1 MKTGRFGSAGETP
14 GGRVT
19 RFTEVRAPV
28 SCHDLEAVELNAA
41 NDARGQRA
49 VADLLQSWAR
59 RAVPGD
65 SVSRGRLLVAASEHA
80 AFAGDAGRALR
91 LARQALATGDHVSPD
106 TRCYV
111 VSALLVC
118 GHLREAV
125 ALAEEVLDSRGDDVE
140 TYLFLGEEFC
150 WHRQADEASR
160 IYTLGMFRCA
170 DDDEATDALLG
181 AWRRGRSRRTLDLRE
196 AALREAVVPVQSL
209 PFD

>member
-1 MKTGRFGSAGETP
+1 M
-14 GGRVT
+14 
-19 RFTEVRAPV
+19 
-28 SCHDLEAVELNAA
+28 SCSDLEAVELSAA

-65 SVSRGRLLVAASEHA
+65 SISRGRLLVAASEHSA
-80 AFAGDAGRALR
+80 YAGDSRRALK
-91 LARQALATGDHVSPD
+91 LAHQALATGDHVAPD

-125 ALAEEVLDSRGDDVE
+125 VLTDEVLDSCGADVE
-140 TYLFLGEEFC
+140 VYLMLGDEFS
-150 WHRQADEASR
+150 WHRQADEAAR

-170 DDDEATDALLG
+170 ADDDATDALLG
-181 AWRRGRSRRTLDLRE
+181 AWRRGRSSTRSVDLRT
-196 AALREAVVPVQSL
+196 AGVVPAPSPAL
-209 PFD
+209 D

>member
-1 MKTGRFGSAGETP
+1 
-14 GGRVT
+14 
-19 RFTEVRAPV
+19 V
-28 SCHDLEAVELNAA
+28 SCDDLERVELSAA

-49 VADLLQSWAR
+49 VADLLQAWAR

-65 SVSRGRLLVAASEHA
+65 SVTRGRLLVAASEHA
-80 AFAGDAGRALR
+80 AFAGDARRSLR
-91 LARQALATGDHVSPD
+91 LAREALGTGDHVAPD

-125 ALAEEVLDSRGDDVE
+125 VLADEILDSRGADVDV
-140 TYLFLGEEFC
+140 YLQLGEEFS
-150 WHRQADEASR
+150 WHRQAEEAAR

-170 DDDEATDALLG
+170 GDDEATEQLLG
-181 AWRRGRSRRTLDLRE
+181 AWRRGRAPRVVDLRDRVP
-196 AALREAVVPVQSL
+196 AQAV

>member
-1 MKTGRFGSAGETP
+1 MNPARTASAGATRTLP
-14 GGRVT
+14 LT
-19 RFTEVRAPV
+19 RFPTVRAPV
-28 SCHDLEAVELNAA
+28 SCDDLERVELNAA

-80 AFAGDAGRALR
+80 AFAGDASRALR
-91 LARQALATGDHVSPD
+91 LARQALATGDVVAPD

-125 ALAEEVLDSRGDDVE
+125 VLADEVLDSRGDDVDV
-140 TYLFLGEEFC
+140 YLHLGEEFS
-150 WHRQADEASR
+150 WHRQAEEASR

-170 DDDEATDALLG
+170 GDDDATEQLLG
-181 AWRRGRSRRTLDLRE
+181 AWRRGRAPRTLDLRE
-196 AALREAVVPVQSL
+196 RLAAAVPAQGGGL
-209 PFD
+209 D

>member
-1 MKTGRFGSAGETP
+1 VNPARTAPAGET
-14 GGRVT
+14 GALHLT
-19 RFTEVRAPV
+19 RFRTVRAPV
-28 SCHDLEAVELNAA
+28 SCDDLERVELNAA

-80 AFAGDAGRALR
+80 AFAGDAHRALR
-91 LARQALATGDHVSPD
+91 LARQALATGDVVAPD

-125 ALAEEVLDSRGDDVE
+125 VLADEIIDSHDGDVDVF
-140 TYLFLGEEFC
+140 LHLGEEFS
-150 WHRQADEASR
+150 WHRQAEEAAR
-160 IYTLGMFRCA
+160 VYTLGMFRCA
-170 DDDEATDALLG
+170 GDDDATEQLLG
-181 AWRRGRSRRTLDLRE
+181 AWRRGRGPRTVDLRDRLT
-196 AALREAVVPVQSL
+196 AAVPAQGTRRE
-209 PFD
+209 

>member
-1 MKTGRFGSAGETP
+1 MNPARTGSTGETP
-14 GGRVT
+14 PLRLT
-19 RFTEVRAPV
+19 RFRTVRAPV
-28 SCHDLEAVELNAA
+28 SCDDLERVELSAA

-80 AFAGDAGRALR
+80 AFAGDARRALR
-91 LARQALATGDHVSPD
+91 LAREALATGDHVAPD

-125 ALAEEVLDSRGDDVE
+125 VLADEIVDSRGADVDV
-140 TYLFLGEEFC
+140 YLHLGEEFS
-150 WHRQADEASR
+150 WHRQADEAAR

-170 DDDEATDALLG
+170 GDDDATEQLLG
-181 AWRRGRSRRTLDLRE
+181 AWRRGRAPRVVDLRE
-196 AALREAVVPVQSL
+196 PVPAPAAPV
-209 PFD
+209 D

>member
-1 MKTGRFGSAGETP
+1 
-14 GGRVT
+14 
-19 RFTEVRAPV
+19 VRAPV
-28 SCHDLEAVELNAA
+28 SCDDLEQVELSAA

-65 SVSRGRLLVAASEHA
+65 SVSRGRLFVAASEHA
-80 AFAGDAGRALR
+80 AFAGDARRALR
-91 LARQALATGDHVSPD
+91 LAREALATGDHVAPD

-125 ALAEEVLDSRGDDVE
+125 VLADEIIDGHGADVDV
-140 TYLFLGEEFC
+140 YLHLGEEFS
-150 WHRQADEASR
+150 WHRQADQASR

-170 DDDEATDALLG
+170 GDDESTEQLLG
-181 AWRRGRSRRTLDLRE
+181 AWRRGRAPRVVDLRDRIPAQGTSVE
-196 AALREAVVPVQSL
+196 
-209 PFD
+209 